1 MFLYSLTYSHTK
13 ITMIIPIRCFNCN
26 KLIAGKYREYQKRMK
41 DAGVSK
47 GIIATVSKENAED
60 LMKDTPQMK
69 IFDDLGIERIC
80 CRRHFLAQVDIL
92 ESQAIVKDA
101 RAIPE

>member
-1 MFLYSLTYSHTK
+1 MTILLSYSHTK
-13 ITMIIPIRCFNCN
+13 LIMIIPIRCSNCN
-26 KLIAGKYREYQKRMK
+26 KLIAGKYREYQRRMK
-41 DAGVSK
+41 DAGIVK
-47 GIIATVSKENAED
+47 DTIITVSKENAED
-60 LMKDTPQMK
+60 IMKDTPQMK

-101 RAIPE
+101 RQIPE